1 MDFDKTNT
9 SDIELLDSL
18 SQSLGVSG
26 FEKEVCAWYLKN
38 ITYSVD
44 ESFSDIMGNA
54 YGVIPGS
61 GKGKNIMIEA
71 HADEIGFQI
80 LHIGENGYL
89 YLRRNGGVDEQC
101 IPGSQVVILT
111 RNGERISGVIG
122 KKPIHLMTTDDRKR
136 TLELNQLW
144 VDTGLDVNEVKE
156 RVSIGD
162 IVAIKPNWQWL
173 NENRISG
180 KSLDNKLGVYA
191 LVKVMEALSKVKPL
205 SNSVTSVAT
214 VQEEVGSRGVIIAGY
229 NIKPDI
235 AITIDLDFA
244 TDVPDCSSNKYGKID
259 LGSGVVIPLNVD
271 CDIELSKQMENI
283 AKEKGIIYQMSAKP
297 HATGGTNT
305 SRLQLVREGVRTIS
319 LGIPCR
325 YMHTPVEM
333 CDMRDVDAAIKL
345 ITHFCQQKKF

>member
-1 MDFDKTNT
+1 MDFDKT
-9 SDIELLDSL
+9 SIDKRLLDSL
-18 SQSLGVSG
+18 SRSLGVSG
-26 FEKEVCAWYLKN
+26 FEKEVCSWYLEN
-38 ITYSVD
+38 VTDSVD
-44 ESFSDIMGNA
+44 KCFFDVMGNA
-54 YGVIPGS
+54 YGIISGS
-61 GKGKNIMIEA
+61 GTGKNIMIEA

-89 YLRRNGGVDEQC
+89 YLRRNGGIDEQC
-101 IPGSQVVILT
+101 IPGSQVIILT

-144 VDTGLDVNEVKE
+144 VDTGLDVEEIKSRISV
-156 RVSIGD
+156 GD
-162 IVAIKPNWQWL
+162 IVAIKPNWEWL
-173 NENRISG
+173 GEYRISG
-180 KSLDNKLGVYA
+180 KSLDNKLGVLA
-191 LVKVMEALSKVKPL
+191 LVKVMETLAK
-205 SNSVTSVAT
+205 VTSIFNTVTGVAT

-244 TDVPDCSSNKYGKID
+244 TDVPDCSSNKYGKIE
-259 LGSGVVIPLNVD
+259 LGGGVVIPLNVD
-271 CDIELSKQMENI
+271 CNIELSRQMENI
-283 AKEKGIIYQMSAKP
+283 AKEHGIAYQMSAKP
-297 HATGGTNT
+297 YATGGTNT

-333 CDMRDVDAAIKL
+333 CDMRDIDA
-345 ITHFCQQKKF
+345 

>member
-1 MDFDKTNT
+1 MDFNKTSIDKK
-9 SDIELLDSL
+9 LLDSL
-18 SQSLGVSG
+18 SRSLGVSG
-26 FEKEVCAWYLKN
+26 FEQEVCSWYLEN
-38 ITYSVD
+38 VTDSVD
-44 ESFSDIMGNA
+44 KCFFDVMGNA
-54 YGVIPGS
+54 YGIISGS
-61 GKGKNIMIEA
+61 GNGKNIMIEA

-101 IPGSQVVILT
+101 IPGSQVIILT

-144 VDTGLDVNEVKE
+144 VDTGLDTEVIKSKI
-156 RVSIGD
+156 SIGD

-173 NENRISG
+173 SEYRISG
-180 KSLDNKLGVYA
+180 KSLDNKLGVWVLA
-191 LVKVMEALSKVKPL
+191 KVMKALAKVT
-205 SNSVTSVAT
+205 SIFNSVTGVAT

-244 TDVPDCSSNKYGKID
+244 TDVPDCSSSKYGKIE
-259 LGSGVVIPLNVD
+259 LGGGVVIPLNVD
-271 CDIELSKQMENI
+271 CNIELSRQMENI
-283 AKEKGIIYQMSAKP
+283 AKKEGIAYQLSAKP
-297 HATGGTNT
+297 YATGGTNT

-333 CDMRDVDAAIKL
+333 CDMRDVNATIQL
-345 ITHFCQQKKF
+345 ITHFCVSAS